1 MREHNRKKLMSWVE
15 YYTYLH
21 VNLLKFLSRAG
32 SEAVIQELTGCDR
45 EYTGAKIDIPAT
57 GNEEPVLSERQGE
70 DCAQNW
76 TETPIGPVVIHAES
90 EWNK

>member
-1 MREHNRKKLMSWVE
+1 MSEHNRKKLMSCVE
-15 YYTYLH
+15 QSTFLH

-57 GNEEPVLSERQGE
+57 GNGEPVLSERQGE
-70 DCAQNW
+70 DCAQN
-76 TETPIGPVVIHAES
+76 
-90 EWNK
+90 